1 MRHVEVI
8 REPDGLWHWR
18 YVEPR
23 GQGEQP
29 FTLWS
34 THSYE
39 SQVAAAHAAS
49 SAYPDALLLQPRSRP
64 QRRLYRRVNRWLI
77 ALALLA
83 VWLLVPRPQGLWRL
97 LRNHRPSVTSRR
109 R

>member
-1 MRHVEVI
+1 MRQVEVI

-29 FTLWS
+29 FTIWS
-34 THSYE
+34 THSYQ
-39 SQVAAAHAAS
+39 SQAAAAHAAS

-64 QRRLYRRVNRWLI
+64 HRRRYRRVNRWLI
-77 ALALLA
+77 AVAVLA
-83 VWLLVPRPQGLWRL
+83 VWLLVPRPQQLSRL
-97 LRNHRPSVTSRR
+97 LRRRRPPATSRP
-109 R
+109 